1 MNFLDLVIIGGLLL
15 GGLAGYHKGLINS
28 VIGTLATFV
37 SLLVAFATHKIF
49 TPILNTQ
56 LGVGTFVQKILKE
69 TMTLP
74 AAKTQPIG
82 NGNPLD
88 KLSVV
93 TNALPPGLQKE
104 FNQMFTNLIHTAVE
118 TTIKTIGDA
127 IIQYFTLVIVSMLAF
142 FIIFIISNIVLHYI
156 GNVLTKGFE
165 KNIVGTINNSGGF
178 IAGGMAAYLFVA
190 ILTGFIVPLFALYS
204 PTLTRLVNES
214 LLTSY
219 FLNVFVAINNF
230 VGL

>member
-1 MNFLDLVIIGGLLL
+1 MNFLDLVIIGGILL

-28 VIGTLATFV
+28 VIGTIATFI
-37 SLLVAFATHKIF
+37 SLVVAFATYKIF

-56 LGVGTFVQKILKE
+56 LGVGILIQRILKD
-69 TMTLP
+69 TITLP

-82 NGNPLD
+82 NGDPLN
-88 KLSVV
+88 KLSLV
-93 TNALPPGLQKE
+93 TNALPVGLQKE
-104 FNQMFTNLIHTAVE
+104 FNQMFTNLLHTAVG

-127 IIQYFTLVIVSMLAF
+127 ITQYFTLLIVSMLAF
-142 FIIFIISNIVLHYI
+142 FIIFIITNLVIRLF
-156 GNVLTKGFE
+156 GNALTSGFD
-165 KNIVGTINNSGGF
+165 KNIAGTLNNSGGF
-178 IAGGMAAYLFVA
+178 VAGSMAAFLFIA

-219 FLNVFVAINNF
+219 FLNVFMAINNF